1 MKKRKFRAFF
11 FACAFLLF
19 LLLMDYPY
27 LSRLYNDIISGG
39 VVASFTKSEEDADC
53 GDRLALAVSY
63 NRYLAGEGEFAP
75 EILTYAGEA
84 ACTPEDPPYAGEE
97 ALAPED
103 PSHTGEE
110 ALAPEDP
117 PYAGKESWIRAAR
130 VLCLKDPDLAGWIR
144 IPSLDLILPLFIG
157 TKDEVLAEG
166 AGILE
171 QHSLPVGGR
180 STHAC
185 ISAHRGLPDRTLF
198 TNLDMLHASD
208 RIEVHTLGRSIF
220 YEVTRSETVRPTNTQ
235 PLEIIAGKD
244 LLTLITCT
252 PYGINSHRLYVH
264 AQRCE
269 DSISADASSASLPG
283 IMARLADPVFW
294 KLWWWV
300 PATVLL
306 LSFLIVL
313 VRKSLR

>member
-75 EILTYAGEA
+75 EILTYAGEE
-84 ACTPEDPPYAGEE
+84 AC
-97 ALAPED
+97 
-103 PSHTGEE
+103 
-110 ALAPEDP
+110 APEDP

-269 DSISADASSASLPG
+269 DSISADDSSASLPG